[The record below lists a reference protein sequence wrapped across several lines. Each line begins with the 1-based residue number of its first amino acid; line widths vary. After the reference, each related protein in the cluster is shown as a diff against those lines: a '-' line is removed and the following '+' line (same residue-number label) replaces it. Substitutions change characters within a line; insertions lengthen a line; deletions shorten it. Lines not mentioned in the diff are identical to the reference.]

1 MVLRFNKLPNGQNSN
16 RHLCSGTWKV
26 DWGQEVGNSAL
37 RKVREHISANGAAND
52 GHCRCL
58 SLLSCWP
65 PSGRNHSI
73 GHVHTLL
80 RDEGNRKRREL
91 ALAGL

>member
-26 DWGQEVGNSAL
+26 DWRQGVGNSAL

-58 SLLSCWP
+58 SLLFLLVTLREKPFDWP
-65 PSGRNHSI
+65 CPYSAQG
-73 GHVHTLL
+73 
-80 RDEGNRKRREL
+80 
-91 ALAGL
+91 